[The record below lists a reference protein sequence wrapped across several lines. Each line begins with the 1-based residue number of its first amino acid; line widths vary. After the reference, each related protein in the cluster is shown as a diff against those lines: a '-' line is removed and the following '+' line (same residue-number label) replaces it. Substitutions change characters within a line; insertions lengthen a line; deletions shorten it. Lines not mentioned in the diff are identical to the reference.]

1 MSTQEKTADTTY
13 DEAQIEEALIDV
25 LDRLITN
32 EAESLGYGA
41 LEGGDGI
48 LSPLDISGGVLER
61 LRQLAPPATGTA
73 QL

>member
-1 MSTQEKTADTTY
+1 MSTQEKTADTNY

-32 EAESLGYGA
+32 EAERLGYGA

-48 LSPLDISGGVLER
+48 LSPLDISGRVLER